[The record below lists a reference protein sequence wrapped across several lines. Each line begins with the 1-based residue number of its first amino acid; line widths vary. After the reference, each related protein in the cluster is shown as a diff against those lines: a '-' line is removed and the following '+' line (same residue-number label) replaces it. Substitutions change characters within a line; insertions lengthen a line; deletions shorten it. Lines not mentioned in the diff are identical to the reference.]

1 MIAPVEMQQKLAQVF
16 SDRQAFV
23 LTDVIQAAY
32 SDLVRTS
39 DFNELKE
46 IVRDLAV
53 AQKRTE
59 QRVEELA
66 TAQEKLA
73 IAQENLTIAQHGTE
87 LALQQLTR
95 QVGGLSGRL
104 DALAEQVGGLSDRM
118 GGDLEDIAAIVL
130 PDVLM
135 REYGW
140 RADVLPHTWQRW
152 NGKEEEVDLFGQAND
167 PARPDLPI
175 WIVGEVKFNLT
186 MKHLERFVK
195 KVARARR
202 HLQGEVFAV
211 CFCYRVRPEVQRAVT
226 AAGFR
231 LVFAYGRIL

>member
-66 TAQEKLA
+66 TAQENLA
-73 IAQENLTIAQHGTE
+73 IAQEKLATAQEKLTTAQHGTE
-87 LALQQLTR
+87 LALQQLSR
-95 QVGGLSGRL
+95 QVGVLSGRL
-104 DALAEQVGGLSDRM
+104 DNLAEQVGGLSDRM
-118 GGDLEDIAAIVL
+118 GGDLEDIAASVL

-135 REYGW
+135 REYGGG
-140 RADVLPHTWQRW
+140 RM
-152 NGKEEEVDLFGQAND
+152 FF
-167 PARPDLPI
+167 PAPGNAGTAKKKRSISL
-175 WIVGEVKFNLT
+175 VRRMTRRGLT
-186 MKHLERFVK
+186 SLSGSWAKSSS
-195 KVARARR
+195 
-202 HLQGEVFAV
+202 
-211 CFCYRVRPEVQRAVT
+211 
-226 AAGFR
+226 
-231 LVFAYGRIL
+231 I